1 MKFHGFFSGK
11 PSPEVR
17 WRKDVGDLPVGRYL
31 IEDYG
36 RVLRITDIKWED
48 EAAYTCT
55 GGNKAGSRTFTI
67 DVDVQSKPT
76 FIANDDLQEW
86 QRFES
91 QNVPEGGQVVFYC
104 GCDPQTDPLPDIEIL
119 INTLPLEEYFTPRHT
134 RSIVSEN
141 SNNYSRTLRF
151 ENVLLSD
158 RMTIQCKISNIHG
171 YILKNVYLNVLPGG
185 RETPTTTVR

>member
-1 MKFHGFFSGK
+1 M
-11 PSPEVR
+11 R
-17 WRKDVGDLPVGRYL
+17 WSKDGGDLPVGRYI

-48 EAAYTCT
+48 EASYRCT
-55 GGNKAGSRTFTI
+55 GGNTAGLRTFTI

-76 FIANDDLQEW
+76 FIANKGLHEGQK
-86 QRFES
+86 FEN
-91 QNVPEGGQVVFYC
+91 QNVPEGGGVVFYC
-104 GCDPQTDPLPDIEIL
+104 GCDPQTDPQPDIEIL
-119 INTLPLEEYFTPRHT
+119 INTLPLEEYFNPRHT
-134 RSIVSEN
+134 RSTVSEN
-141 SNNYSRTLRF
+141 SNDYSRTLRF

-185 RETPTTTVR
+185 TETPTTTDR